1 MVSKV
6 DRSFDATANETR
18 IVLVSYQDL
27 KGMIP
32 VLAVLVS
39 SQRCFPSYNVHPL
52 LCWRRRLQVPRLS
65 RQKKPSKHLMKIV
78 VQYGCS

>member
-27 KGMIP
+27 KGMILW
-32 VLAVLVS
+32 VQTKLEL
-39 SQRCFPSYNVHPL
+39 
-52 LCWRRRLQVPRLS
+52 
-65 RQKKPSKHLMKIV
+65 KK
-78 VQYGCS
+78 Q

>member
-32 VLAVLVS
+32 VLAVSPTKLE
-39 SQRCFPSYNVHPL
+39 L
-52 LCWRRRLQVPRLS
+52 
-65 RQKKPSKHLMKIV
+65 KK
-78 VQYGCS
+78 Q

>member
-32 VLAVLVS
+32 VLAVSPVS
-39 SQRCFPSYNVHPL
+39 AVSALPAVATYFGY
-52 LCWRRRLQVPRLS
+52 
-65 RQKKPSKHLMKIV
+65 RQNWS
-78 VQYGCS
+78 